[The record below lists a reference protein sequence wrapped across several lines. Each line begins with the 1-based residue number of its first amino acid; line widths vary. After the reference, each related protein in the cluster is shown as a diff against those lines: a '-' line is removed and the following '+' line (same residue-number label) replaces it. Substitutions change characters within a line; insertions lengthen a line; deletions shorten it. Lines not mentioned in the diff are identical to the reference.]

1 MNACIWTSRRACWL
15 WATKFGGRAL
25 TFCGRSTPVL
35 PCVVERRQQLDAFA
49 LEASVSSLMAQVS
62 RLEARQDSTV
72 DTLTSTMAAGGTAA
86 AVANDMAN
94 RTMGLMSTATAN
106 MVN

>member
-1 MNACIWTSRRACWL
+1 
-15 WATKFGGRAL
+15 
-25 TFCGRSTPVL
+25 
-35 PCVVERRQQLDAFA
+35 
-49 LEASVSSLMAQVS
+49 MAQVS

-86 AVANDMAN
+86 AVATDMAS

>member
-1 MNACIWTSRRACWL
+1 
-15 WATKFGGRAL
+15 
-25 TFCGRSTPVL
+25 
-35 PCVVERRQQLDAFA
+35 
-49 LEASVSSLMAQVS
+49 MAQVS